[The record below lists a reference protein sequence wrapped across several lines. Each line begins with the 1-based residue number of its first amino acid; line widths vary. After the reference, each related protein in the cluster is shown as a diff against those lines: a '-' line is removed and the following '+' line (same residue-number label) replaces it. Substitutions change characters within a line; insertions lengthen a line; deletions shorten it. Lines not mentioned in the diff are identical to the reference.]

1 MSKVREKAKQASW
14 ASLKMAT
21 TTSEQ
26 RERAL
31 MEIAEAISREKVSI
45 LKENKLD
52 LEAAKETQSRGDITD
67 SLVKRLKMNEEKIR
81 EIVDMVRSVAAQ
93 GDPIGKTLYAM
104 ELDEGLELYRV
115 SSPIGVVG
123 VIFESRPDALPQ
135 IASLCLKSG
144 NAVILKGGTEASN
157 SNRVLFDVIE
167 KASREAGVPEGW
179 IQLLED
185 RQEVAELLE
194 LDEYVDLIIPR
205 GSNSLVRHIE
215 DNTRIPVLGH
225 SEGICN
231 VYVDVDADIE
241 KALDVCLD
249 AKVQYPSVC
258 NAVDTILVHGG
269 VAEEFL
275 PDMKVRF
282 DDAGV
287 EVRGCPITVKLMGGG
302 VEAAS
307 ADDWETEFL
316 DYIVAIKVVSE
327 MDEAIRHINMHSSKH
342 TDAVMT
348 RDGEAAVKFMEEVD
362 SSSVI
367 WNASTRF
374 ADGYRYGL
382 GAEVGIS
389 TGKVHARG
397 PTGLEGLTTY
407 KYYLIG
413 TGQTVS
419 SYAGSQAKEFTH
431 RRISKTWKEIKKK
444 LQG

>member
-1 MSKVREKAKQASW
+1 MSEVQDKAKQARW

-21 TTSEQ
+21 LNSEN
-26 RERAL
+26 RENAL
-31 MEIAEAISREKVSI
+31 TEIADAILREKTNI
-45 LKENKLD
+45 MKENELD
-52 LEAAKETQSRGDITD
+52 LEKARDMQSRGDITD
-67 SLVKRLKMNEEKIR
+67 SLVKRLMMNEEKIR
-81 EIVDMVRSVAAQ
+81 QTADMVRSVVAQ
-93 GDPIGKTLYAM
+93 EDPIGKTLYAM
-104 ELDEGLELYRV
+104 ELDEGLEVYRV

-144 NAVILKGGTEASN
+144 NAVVLKGGTEASN
-157 SNRVLFDVIE
+157 SNRALFEIID
-167 KASREAGVPEGW
+167 KTSLEAGIPKGW

-205 GSNSLVRHIE
+205 GSNSLVRHIKE
-215 DNTRIPVLGH
+215 NTRIPVLGH
-225 SEGICN
+225 SEGVCN
-231 VYVDVDADIE
+231 IYIDGDADIE
-241 KALDVCLD
+241 KALNVCLD
-249 AKVQYPSVC
+249 AKIQYTSVC
-258 NAVDTILVHGG
+258 NAVDTILVYSG

-275 PDMKVRF
+275 PNMKQRYEN
-282 DDAGV
+282 AGV
-287 EVRGCPITVKLMGGG
+287 EIRGCPITVKIMGEG
-302 VEAAS
+302 VKLAS
-307 ADDWETEFL
+307 EEDWETEFL

-327 MDEAIRHINMHSSKH
+327 MDEAIQHINTHSSKH
-342 TDAVMT
+342 TDAIMT
-348 RDGEAAVKFMEEVD
+348 RDGIAAVKFMEEVD

-407 KYYLIG
+407 KYYLTG

-419 SYAGSQAKEFTH
+419 SYYGSQAKEFTH
-431 RRISKTWKEIKKK
+431 RHISKTWKDIKEN
-444 LQG
+444 LQQ

>member
-26 RERAL
+26 REKAL
-31 MEIAEAISREKVSI
+31 TEIAEAISREKASI

-52 LEAAKETQSRGDITD
+52 LETAKETQSRGDITD
-67 SLVKRLKMNEEKIR
+67 SLVKRLRMDEEKIGQ
-81 EIVDMVRSVAAQ
+81 IVDMVRSVATQ
-93 GDPIGKTLYAM
+93 DDPIGKTLYAM

-157 SNRVLFDVIE
+157 SNRSLFDIIE

-194 LDEYVDLIIPR
+194 LDVYVDLIIPR

-231 VYVDVDADIE
+231 IYVDADADIE

-258 NAVDTILVHGG
+258 NAVDTILVHIG
-269 VAEEFL
+269 VAEVFL

-302 VEAAS
+302 VKAAS
-307 ADDWETEFL
+307 AEDWETEFL

-327 MDEAIRHINMHSSKH
+327 MEEAIRHINTHSSKH
-342 TDAVMT
+342 TDAIMT
-348 RDGEAAVKFMEEVD
+348 IDGEAAVKFMEEVD

-407 KYYLIG
+407 KYYLTG

-419 SYAGSQAKEFTH
+419 SYAGGQAKEFTH